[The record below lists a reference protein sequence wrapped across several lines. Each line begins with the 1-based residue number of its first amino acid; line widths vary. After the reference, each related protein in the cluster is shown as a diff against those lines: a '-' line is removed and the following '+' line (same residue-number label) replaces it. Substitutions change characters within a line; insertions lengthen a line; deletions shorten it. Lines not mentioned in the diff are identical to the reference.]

1 MSITLFGGEKGGT
14 GKTTLATNIA
24 AMLALRGKDVLLLDT
39 DRQGTAS
46 FWATVREEEDIQPRI
61 ACVQKFGK
69 GLAAQIRD
77 LAERYDE
84 IVIDAGGRDSLE
96 LRYALGVADRAYIPV
111 QPFQFDIWTIRQ
123 MDTLVEMAR
132 GLNEQLLAAIVLN
145 RVSTNPVI
153 REDRDTR
160 EFIDSEN
167 FRQLTL
173 AESTIRDRI
182 SFRKAARDGLSV
194 VEFAQDPKAVQEM
207 QQLFEEIYDDKEETR
222 TAA

>member
-1 MSITLFGGEKGGT
+1 MSITVFGGEKGGT

-24 AMLALRGKDVLLLDT
+24 AMLALKGKDVLLLDT

-46 FWATVREEEDIQPRI
+46 FWATVREEEKIEPRV

-69 GLAAQIRD
+69 GLPAQVRD

-84 IVIDAGGRDSLE
+84 IVIDAGGRDSME

-123 MDTLVEMAR
+123 MDTLVEMAK
-132 GLNEQLLAAIVLN
+132 GLNENLAAFIVLN
-145 RVSTNPVI
+145 RVATNPTI
-153 REDRDTR
+153 REDQETRD
-160 EFIDSEN
+160 FIIQEK
-167 FRQLTL
+167 FQHL
-173 AESTIRDRI
+173 ALADAMARDRI

-194 VEFAQDPKAVQEM
+194 VEWGQDSKAINEM
-207 QQLFEEIYDDKEETR
+207 GQLYREIYED
-222 TAA
+222 

>member
-39 DRQGTAS
+39 DRQGTSS
-46 FWATVREEEDIQPRI
+46 FWATVREEETIEPRV

-69 GLAAQIRD
+69 GLPAQIRD

-123 MDTLVEMAR
+123 MDTLIEMAKS
-132 GLNEQLLAAIVLN
+132 LNENLTACIVLN

-153 REDRDTR
+153 REDKDTR
-160 EFIDSEN
+160 EFIDQEK
-167 FRQLTL
+167 FQQLTL
-173 AESTIRDRI
+173 AESMIRDRI
-182 SFRKAARDGLSV
+182 SFRKAARDGLAV
-194 VEFAQDPKAVQEM
+194 VEFGQDAKAVTEM
-207 QQLFEEIYDDKEETR
+207 NQLFKEIYGD
-222 TAA
+222 

>member
-14 GKTTLATNIA
+14 GKTTLATNVA

-46 FWATVREEEDIQPRI
+46 FWSTVREEESIEPRV

-69 GLAAQIRD
+69 GLPAQVRD

-123 MDTLVEMAR
+123 MDTLIEMAKS
-132 GLNEQLLAAIVLN
+132 LNEGLEAFIVLN

-153 REDRDTR
+153 REDRETR
-160 EFIDSEN
+160 EFINQEK

-173 AESTIRDRI
+173 SQAIIRDRI

-194 VEFAQDPKAVQEM
+194 AEFGQDAKAIQEM
-207 QQLFEEIYDDKEETR
+207 NQLFEEIYGN
-222 TAA
+222 

>member
-46 FWATVREEEDIQPRI
+46 FWATVREEESIEPRV

-69 GLAAQIRD
+69 GLPAQIRD

-123 MDTLVEMAR
+123 MDTLIEMAKS
-132 GLNEQLLAAIVLN
+132 LNENLAACIVLN

-153 REDRDTR
+153 REDKDTR
-160 EFIDSEN
+160 EFIDQEK
-167 FRQLTL
+167 FQQLTL
-173 AESTIRDRI
+173 AQSMIRDRI
-182 SFRKAARDGLSV
+182 SFRKAARDGLAV
-194 VEFAQDPKAVQEM
+194 VEFGQDAKAVAEM
-207 QQLFEEIYDDKEETR
+207 NRLFEEIYGD
-222 TAA
+222 